1 MMSMDRIQDAVEA
14 GKRNL
19 EAMKLIRNW
28 CAHVTVRKH
37 GGTGLIEMQTGLP
50 IGHHFL
56 ECHRHPP
63 SRPH

>member
-1 MMSMDRIQDAVEA
+1 
-14 GKRNL
+14 
-19 EAMKLIRNW
+19 
-28 CAHVTVRKH
+28 VTVRKH